1 MTENAESVT
10 VEADCAA
17 ETWSVYVET
26 EAAETAGLEEAD
38 AEALSDDAD
47 ALSDSATRAEGSIE
61 GEDMEGNGDE
71 LAVVEFTSSE
81 GEGKEEGCSVGNAD
95 ESVAVA
101 GAPDE
106 AGPSGGSDP
115 SAPSDA
121 ADGRGMS

>member
-1 MTENAESVT
+1 MAENAESVT

-26 EAAETAGLEEAD
+26 EAAETAGLE
-38 AEALSDDAD
+38 EALSDDAD

-81 GEGKEEGCSVGNAD
+81 GEGEEEGCSVGDAE

>member
-1 MTENAESVT
+1 MAENAESVT

-26 EAAETAGLEEAD
+26 EAAETAGLV
-38 AEALSDDAD
+38 EALSDDAD

-81 GEGKEEGCSVGNAD
+81 GEGEEKGCSAGDAE